1 MKINKNFI
9 GSRMNKSL
17 DERLIPPGDYID
29 ALNIRVSSD
38 EDGEALSAENAK
50 GNELLAT
57 PKYNGSD
64 LVGAKCIGA
73 FEDGANETIYWF
85 ITSTAVDMIVSF
97 NTKNESL
104 KYHVVSVSVLNFN
117 DKYLINGINLI
128 DNFLFF
134 TDNYNQ
140 PRKINVKSSYPE
152 PISGVDQITEDDISV
167 IVKPPIESPSLT
179 LLKKSNKANYIEDKF
194 IRFAYRYKY
203 KDGEYSAL
211 SEFSDLAFD
220 PGVFRIDY
228 GTYDMVGM
236 RNSANSVLVTMNTG
250 SKNVVGVDLCFKL
263 SNTNVINVVERY
275 DKEENGWTD
284 NEDVTI
290 EFSNQKIYTTLP
302 QSELIRV
309 YDNVP
314 KKAKAQTTIGNRI
327 MYGNYVDGHNIDTV
341 LNYSL
346 DLINEDIGLQDI
358 PVDSS
363 DGIAYAATGGGVIQD
378 SAIELD
384 FTGLELIEGGSLF
397 IDFNIQNN
405 SFGGDA
411 SYVDGSE
418 AINSFTDGFE
428 FVFPRDYTS
437 LGDLVSDPE
446 FIKAIDLTDTVG
458 FPDKSYVDGYSLSDL
473 FYSNITLHGSGN
485 WQISGGGVTTSPEGF
500 KVSSSVNSLIIQ
512 VPAVIYEDTTNPG
525 TFAYEY
531 FSMSSTNGSIVKI
544 SDTKSLHS
552 NRDYEVGIVY
562 LDEYNRASTALVC
575 NDNTVYVGP
584 EYSKQKN
591 YITTTIN
598 HLAPSWAKRYRL
610 VMKPSKAGYE
620 TIYVNQ
626 YYYDTSES
634 SWWLK
639 LEGDNQTSFKVGDDL
654 IVKRSSTGPV
664 STLVKTKVLELKT
677 QEKFFI
683 SNTEIEKFPPT
694 SGLFMRI
701 RPTNFSISNSVKEDV
716 DYGYKGM
723 GVPNGNLN
731 LLGIAYPSFIE
742 NPETP
747 GSYIDY
753 DIPAGSEVRIFFQ
766 INQNKGSYFGSE
778 RFVFDRTFTAT
789 QDYDNL
795 YDFIVGESIDFNKP
809 TNNPT
814 IESTDDTT
822 IARFES
828 SVGTISN
835 QGSSEKDGTLYV
847 FSGGSNYEENV
858 IGIRYATIG
867 TYDTSDYKSYLTFR
881 TGGRKRNSKWYYL
894 DAHIQVFRSSGVLV
908 FETIPDEN
916 TNEIYYESHKS
927 YPITEDR
934 YHSGDIQNQTSTLPA
949 ILNLDMF
956 NCFSFGNGVES
967 FKIDDGLAKPGFNI
981 GERVTAVSEQ
991 DYKETHRYADITYS
1005 GVYNEETNLNKLNEF
1020 NLSLVNFKTLER
1032 NFGPIEVLHARQS
1045 DILVLQED
1053 KVSYVLANGKNLFS
1067 DASAGGAILST
1078 PDVLGQQVPRIEEF
1092 GISNN
1097 PESFSVYGPNV
1108 FFTDVKRGA
1117 VINLKGEQLNTIS
1130 SLGMRSWFR
1139 DQFLG
1144 NKDKI
1149 HLGGYDPY
1157 MNEYVLSLTE
1167 GQFES
1172 TLENVNCGFSVS
1184 QESSS
1189 SVLVYN
1195 VDLKSVNG
1203 DVDIDYSISSG
1214 TVDISVV
1221 YNGSQVINQSVSL
1234 SGTLTFS
1241 KDQQG
1246 VDSCFVTITPTNA
1259 TYNLQFGCPQADEL
1273 TVIRIVKNT
1282 NVMNG
1287 LTIGH
1292 EYSWSDG
1299 SYTSPVVFDQILFG
1313 QGPVSLYRS
1322 STGLESFGSIPSDG
1336 SIVTLKYRKS
1346 ISDTAEWD
1354 FDTFKYLVSDT
1365 LYSESDIDTLTPLLQ
1380 EAAPLPNVET
1390 NVYEAA
1396 FTYNNPADYSY
1407 LYLVWDY
1414 IEPLTATF
1422 DTAGGN
1428 ETYSNQSGVAPLSVT
1443 SPGTPTRSGYTF
1455 IGWSPSIPTTISSD
1469 TTFTA
1474 LWEYVEP
1481 IIECNTTL
1489 SASGSQGIYELEL
1502 ELGTD
1507 IGDTTVTF
1515 DSIGVPDRFQIE
1527 WDGAIV
1533 VDSLFV
1539 GDSLPNTTNEN
1550 EIINVTS
1557 LPLFRYTGSD
1567 FVQDGTQVVNYDSAD
1582 IANSSTARPTSGDGS
1597 IGNQLGVVGG
1607 YPSGTPLAS
1616 DGNVKLRFNKVFAYP
1631 TKAKIIVTG
1640 VNSGTAWSIDGIE
1653 CPTGSSTNFVTATFD
1668 SNGGNET
1675 YSSQTGV
1682 APLNVT
1688 SPGTPTRSG
1697 YTFTGWS
1704 PSLPTTIN
1712 ANTTFIAQW
1721 EMIELAPVCNENWT
1735 LSDMTQ
1741 NSTTF
1746 VDFPIN
1752 QGYPTGTIMIGLNFS
1767 QDGSKMVCVRRDTQK
1782 TKLWF
1787 LNCNLSTSW
1796 DPSTFVISTIKEIT
1810 QSTPMSATGSVASG
1824 AFFSPDGREMYI
1836 SYTDGTT
1843 SGSYNWRILTIASTE
1858 DCIFND
1864 NLTIS
1869 SSNLLTY
1876 PVGNWDDL
1884 GLQSH
1889 ISPVTNNTY
1898 TSVMNYTNT
1907 PYDWYIFYSENST
1920 MNDFSSG
1927 FTQITNKVP
1936 YVRALGLATIGCNDQ
1951 FLLYWDDT
1959 ANNTSLFRQVTI
1971 NPNNTQSFISS
1982 LAVPETS
1989 PYVSSILGSKVS
2001 PDFSNLYLAYAN
2013 GAILRY
2019 ITNF

>member
-17 DERLIPPGDYID
+17 DERLIPQGDYID

-64 LVGAKCIGA
+64 LVDAKCIGA

-220 PGVFRIDY
+220 PGVFKIDY

-275 DKEENGWTD
+275 DKKENGWTD

-302 QSELIRV
+302 QSELLRV
-309 YDNVP
+309 YDNIP

-346 DLINEDIGLQDI
+346 DLINEDIGFQDI
-358 PVDSS
+358 PSESS
-363 DGIAYAATGGGVIQD
+363 DGVAYTATGGGVIQD

-428 FVFPRDYTS
+428 FVLPRDYTS

-446 FIKAIDLTDTVG
+446 FIKAIEITDTVG
-458 FPDKSYVDGYSLSDL
+458 FPDTTADGYSLSDL

-683 SNTEIEKFPPT
+683 SNTEAEKFPPA

-701 RPTNFSISNSVKEDV
+701 RPTTFSISSSAKEDV
-716 DYGYKGM
+716 DYGYKGVK
-723 GVPNGNLN
+723 VPKTYFSDW
-731 LLGIAYPSFIE
+731 GIAYPAVIDDPD
-742 NPETP
+742 NP
-747 GSYIDY
+747 GSKIDY
-753 DIPAGSEVRIFFQ
+753 DIPAGSEIRIFFKIEQDKSQ
-766 INQNKGSYFGSE
+766 INVFGSE

-814 IESTDDTT
+814 IESTENPPTT
-822 IARFES
+822 ARFES
-828 SVGTISN
+828 SVGALQPLYSLIIAIAGLN
-835 QGSSEKDGTLYV
+835 DDDGTLYA
-847 FSGGSNYEENV
+847 FEGGTDYEENV
-858 IGIRYATIG
+858 IGIRYATQG
-867 TYDTSDYKSYLTFR
+867 TPGDPDYMSYLTFR
-881 TGGRKRNSKWYYL
+881 PGGRMRNSKNYYL
-894 DAHIQVFRSSGVLV
+894 DVHIQAFRSSGVLV

-1020 NLSLVNFKTLER
+1020 NLSLVNFKTLDR

-1184 QESSS
+1184 QELSS
-1189 SVLVYN
+1189 SVLVY
-1195 VDLKSVNG
+1195 SVVLESVTG
-1203 DVDIDYSISSG
+1203 DVDIDYSVLSG
-1214 TVDISVV
+1214 TVTINVV
-1221 YNGSQVINQSVSL
+1221 YNGSQVINQTVASN
-1234 SGTLTFS
+1234 GTLTFS

-1246 VDSCFVTITPTNA
+1246 FDSCIVTITPNNA

-1336 SIVTLKYRKS
+1336 SVVTLKYRKS

-1354 FDTFKYLVSDT
+1354 FDRFKYLVSDT

-1380 EAAPLPNVET
+1380 EAAPILNPET
-1390 NVYEAA
+1390 NVYEAS

-1414 IEPLTATF
+1414 VEPL
-1422 DTAGGN
+1422 
-1428 ETYSNQSGVAPLSVT
+1428 
-1443 SPGTPTRSGYTF
+1443 
-1455 IGWSPSIPTTISSD
+1455 
-1469 TTFTA
+1469 
-1474 LWEYVEP
+1474 
-1481 IIECNTTL
+1481 IECSTTL
-1489 SASGSQGIYELEL
+1489 SASGSEGVYELEL

-1515 DSIGVPDRFQIE
+1515 NSISVPDRFQIE
-1527 WDGAIV
+1527 WDGSIV
-1533 VDSLFV
+1533 ADSLFV
-1539 GDSLPNTTNEN
+1539 GDSLPSSTYEN

-1557 LPLFRYTGSD
+1557 LPLFRYTGSG
-1567 FVQDGTQVVNYDSAD
+1567 FVQNGTQVVDYDSAD

-1597 IGNQLGVVGG
+1597 IGDQLGVVGG

-1616 DGNVKLRFNKVFAYP
+1616 DGDVKLRFNKVFAYP

-1675 YSSQTGV
+1675 YSNQSGV
-1682 APLNVT
+1682 APLSVT

-1721 EMIELAPVCNENWT
+1721 EIDAVTVTATFDTAGGNETYSSQTGAAP
-1735 LSDMTQ
+1735 LSVT
-1741 NSTTF
+1741 SPGTPTRSGYTF
-1746 VDFPIN
+1746 TGWSPSL
-1752 QGYPTGTIMIGLNFS
+1752 PT
-1767 QDGSKMVCVRRDTQK
+1767 
-1782 TKLWF
+1782 
-1787 LNCNLSTSW
+1787 
-1796 DPSTFVISTIKEIT
+1796 
-1810 QSTPMSATGSVASG
+1810 
-1824 AFFSPDGREMYI
+1824 
-1836 SYTDGTT
+1836 
-1843 SGSYNWRILTIASTE
+1843 
-1858 DCIFND
+1858 
-1864 NLTIS
+1864 TIS
-1869 SSNLLTY
+1869 SDTTFTALWLQDQPSATFNSVLNVDDCNDQQGVATTIVQVTEDYLNPGNTLASTSGGFITPLGTGFYRMSNNLTD
-1876 PVGNWDDL
+1876 G
-1884 GLQSH
+1884 
-1889 ISPVTNNTY
+1889 NTY
-1898 TSVMNYTNT
+1898 T
-1907 PYDWYIFYSENST
+1907 
-1920 MNDFSSG
+1920 
-1927 FTQITNKVP
+1927 
-1936 YVRALGLATIGCNDQ
+1936 LGTI
-1951 FLLYWDDT
+1951 
-1959 ANNTSLFRQVTI
+1959 QVTNYI
-1971 NPNNTQSFISS
+1971 VQVGN
-1982 LAVPETS
+1982 
-1989 PYVSSILGSKVS
+1989 
-2001 PDFSNLYLAYAN
+2001 N
-2013 GAILRY
+2013 GAI
-2019 ITNF
+2019 TNIIQC

>member
-29 ALNIRVSSD
+29 ALNIRVASD

-64 LVGAKCIGA
+64 LAGAKCIGA

-85 ITSTAVDMIVSF
+85 ITSAAVDMIVSF

-104 KYHVVSVSVLNFN
+104 KYHVVSTSVLNFS
-117 DKYLINGINLI
+117 DKHLINGINLI
-128 DNFLFF
+128 DSFLFF

-152 PISGVDQITEDDISV
+152 PVSGVDQITEDDISV

-179 LLKKSNKANYIEDKF
+179 LLKRSNKSNYIEDKF

-220 PGVFRIDY
+220 PGVFKIDY

-236 RNSANSVLVTMNTG
+236 RNSANSVLVTINTG
-250 SKNVVGVDLCFKL
+250 SKNVIGVDLCFKL

-275 DKEENGWTD
+275 DKKDNGWTD
-284 NEDVTI
+284 NENVTI

-302 QSELIRV
+302 QSELLRV

-346 DLINEDIGLQDI
+346 DIINEDIGLQDI

-363 DGIAYAATGGGVIQD
+363 DGIAYAATGGGIIQD

-405 SFGGDA
+405 SFGGSA
-411 SYVDGSE
+411 SYVDGSQ

-437 LGDLVSDPE
+437 LGDLVSDPD
-446 FIKAIDLTDTVG
+446 FIKAIELTDVVG
-458 FPDKSYVDGYSLSDL
+458 FPTTTADGYSLSDL

-485 WQISGGGVTTSPEGF
+485 WEISGGGVTTSPEGF
-500 KVSSSVNSLIIQ
+500 KISSSANNLIIQ
-512 VPAVIYEDTTNPG
+512 VPAVIYEDNTNPG

-531 FSMSSTNGSIVKI
+531 FSMSSTTGSVVKV

-626 YYYDTSES
+626 YYYDSSES

-683 SNTEIEKFPPT
+683 SNTDTEKFPPA
-694 SGLFMRI
+694 SGLFVRI
-701 RPTNFSISNSVKEDV
+701 RPTNFSISSSVKEDV
-716 DYGYKGM
+716 DYGYKGLA
-723 GVPNGNLN
+723 VPNGNLD

-742 NPETP
+742 NPENI

-753 DIPAGSEVRIFFQ
+753 DVPAGSEVRIFFKIEQ
-766 INQNKGSYFGSE
+766 DKGSYFGSE
-778 RFVFDRTFTAT
+778 KFVFDRTFTST
-789 QDYDNL
+789 RDYNNL
-795 YDFIVGESIDFNKP
+795 YDFIIGESINFNNP

-814 IESTDDTT
+814 IESTEDPPT

-828 SVGTISN
+828 SIGTISN
-835 QGSSEKDGTLYV
+835 QVSADEDGTLYV
-847 FSGGSNYEENV
+847 FSGGTAFEENV
-858 IGIRYATIG
+858 IGVRYATIG
-867 TYDTSDYKSYLTFR
+867 TYDTPNYKSYLTFR
-881 TGGRKRNSKWYYL
+881 TGGRKRNSKNYYL

-967 FKIDDGLAKPGFNI
+967 FKIDDGLAKTGFNI

-1020 NLSLVNFKTLER
+1020 NLSLVNFKTLDR
-1032 NFGPIEVLHARQS
+1032 IFGPIEVLHARQS

-1144 NKDKI
+1144 NTDKI
-1149 HLGGYDPY
+1149 YLGGYDPY

-1167 GQFES
+1167 DQFES
-1172 TLENVNCGFSVS
+1172 VIEDINCGFSVS
-1184 QESSS
+1184 QELSS
-1189 SVLVYN
+1189 SVLIYN
-1195 VDLKSVNG
+1195 VALESVNG

-1221 YNGSQVINQSVSL
+1221 YNGSQVINQSVSS

-1246 VDSCFVTITPTNA
+1246 VDSCVVTITPTNA

-1282 NVMNG
+1282 SLMNG

-1299 SYTSPVVFDQILFG
+1299 SYTSPVVFDQIVFG
-1313 QGPVSLYRS
+1313 QGPVSLYES
-1322 STGLESFGSIPSDG
+1322 STGLESFGSIPSEG
-1336 SIVTLKYRKS
+1336 SVVTLKHIKS
-1346 ISDTAEWD
+1346 IFDTANWGSD
-1354 FDTFKYLVSDT
+1354 KFKYLVSDT
-1365 LYSESDIDTLTPLLQ
+1365 LYSESDIETLTPLLQ
-1380 EAAPLPNVET
+1380 EATPILNPET
-1390 NVYEAA
+1390 NVYESS
-1396 FTYNNPADYSY
+1396 FTYTNPSDHSY
-1407 LYLVWDY
+1407 LYLVWEY
-1414 IEPLTATF
+1414 IDELNAFFKSSTSRASSSLACEDPITDTYYTVSSGPIVDAVIYSDSAGTTF
-1422 DTAGGN
+1422 VPSGFYNTPKNWIEVGN
-1428 ETYSNQSGVAPLSVT
+1428 NGVILSIGKCG
-1443 SPGTPTRSGYTF
+1443 STP
-1455 IGWSPSIPTTISSD
+1455 PSSSD
-1469 TTFTA
+1469 TCSVI
-1474 LWEYVEP
+1474 WISDDNSSE
-1481 IIECNTTL
+1481 I
-1489 SASGSQGIYELEL
+1489 GSQDLISGYGLYYSLNGNIV
-1502 ELGTD
+1502 
-1507 IGDTTVTF
+1507 TTPFSLLFAT
-1515 DSIGVPDRFQIE
+1515 PFQWQE
-1527 WDGAIV
+1527 VDGQ
-1533 VDSLFV
+1533 LYFV
-1539 GDSLPNTTNEN
+1539 C
-1550 EIINVTS
+1550 TS
-1557 LPLFRYTGSD
+1557 ATPLYY
-1567 FVQDGTQVVNYDSAD
+1567 QV
-1582 IANSSTARPTSGDGS
+1582 G
-1597 IGNQLGVVGG
+1597 QE
-1607 YPSGTPLAS
+1607 GTPEQLPVEFLILTNQP
-1616 DGNVKLRFNKVFAYP
+1616 DGN
-1631 TKAKIIVTG
+1631 G
-1640 VNSGTAWSIDGIE
+1640 GTLGG
-1653 CPTGSSTNFVTATFD
+1653 GS
-1668 SNGGNET
+1668 
-1675 YSSQTGV
+1675 
-1682 APLNVT
+1682 
-1688 SPGTPTRSG
+1688 
-1697 YTFTGWS
+1697 
-1704 PSLPTTIN
+1704 
-1712 ANTTFIAQW
+1712 
-1721 EMIELAPVCNENWT
+1721 C
-1735 LSDMTQ
+1735 
-1741 NSTTF
+1741 
-1746 VDFPIN
+1746 
-1752 QGYPTGTIMIGLNFS
+1752 
-1767 QDGSKMVCVRRDTQK
+1767 
-1782 TKLWF
+1782 
-1787 LNCNLSTSW
+1787 
-1796 DPSTFVISTIKEIT
+1796 
-1810 QSTPMSATGSVASG
+1810 
-1824 AFFSPDGREMYI
+1824 
-1836 SYTDGTT
+1836 
-1843 SGSYNWRILTIASTE
+1843 
-1858 DCIFND
+1858 
-1864 NLTIS
+1864 
-1869 SSNLLTY
+1869 
-1876 PVGNWDDL
+1876 
-1884 GLQSH
+1884 
-1889 ISPVTNNTY
+1889 
-1898 TSVMNYTNT
+1898 
-1907 PYDWYIFYSENST
+1907 
-1920 MNDFSSG
+1920 
-1927 FTQITNKVP
+1927 
-1936 YVRALGLATIGCNDQ
+1936 
-1951 FLLYWDDT
+1951 T
-1959 ANNTSLFRQVTI
+1959 ANG
-1971 NPNNTQSFISS
+1971 
-1982 LAVPETS
+1982 EC
-1989 PYVSSILGSKVS
+1989 SI
-2001 PDFSNLYLAYAN
+2001 
-2013 GAILRY
+2013 
-2019 ITNF
+2019 